1 MFYLPSVSIF
11 IFHITPALILGY
23 CNLILI
29 NKIFDKE
36 SFKSFKFINFI
47 SLISIIFINIFF
59 YRLAEHGT
67 DRSGM
72 IIVIISVILF
82 LEVINFKSKH
92 HLSEIKFLIIC
103 LCFVITI
110 KPFYLINIPLILLLL
125 AYDKTRQVFI
135 ELFF

>member
-1 MFYLPSVSIF
+1 MAFVALLFSFKFDVLFTKYNYFYFSYNSSIN
-11 IFHITPALILGY
+11 LGY

-29 NKIFDKE
+29 NKIFNKE
-36 SFKSFKFINFI
+36 SFKSFKFLNFI

-82 LEVINFKSKH
+82 FKS
-92 HLSEIKFLIIC
+92 
-103 LCFVITI
+103 
-110 KPFYLINIPLILLLL
+110 N
-125 AYDKTRQVFI
+125 
-135 ELFF
+135 